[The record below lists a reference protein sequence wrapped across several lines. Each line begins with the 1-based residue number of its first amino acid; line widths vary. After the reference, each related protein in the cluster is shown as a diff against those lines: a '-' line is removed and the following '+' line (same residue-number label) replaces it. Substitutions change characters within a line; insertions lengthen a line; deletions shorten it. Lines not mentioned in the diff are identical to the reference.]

1 MNNES
6 KFVNDFR
13 ILLRKPFSSNPSE
26 AKPSAPLPDRMKG
39 NVNSFLYSKYSSSQ
53 NYYYSKEINNIIAGN
68 RTPSAIRFIDFIC
81 IDENDDLLKR
91 YYQIKEYPIKIA
103 LLTEYYKFHEDVPR
117 FFIMPIAHVVYN
129 FYDKK
134 RRINYIKITRML
146 KGAENCEN
154 INIHDT
160 EINSTFNRGISNNP
174 SLLNVLPSDLK
185 LSLNRRNSSFKM
197 RTVRLESS
205 QHKETSSVTVNEL
218 NEFLAEVFKKPPN
231 MSARSSRLHIS
242 IHEKQETHDF
252 FEDSA
257 FMKKTLQPL
266 GEPKLSDNL
275 KRKDTT
281 KLKFMNKE
289 KLFIKNNNLKNIM
302 VKKLNNDGFLK
313 ALARNVIFKQQTM
326 KQEQTATI
334 SNKPSKKQNSQ
345 PRMGKDENSKRIQ
358 NLNIN
363 NLNININF
371 NSVSTKNLT
380 KGKSSE
386 LNHQF
391 SKCSNPKKDVLLS
404 FKNEPENSLPKKTS
418 LNEHMPLTRLDSPTY
433 SLLQKFK
440 SDLKAKDFGVQNGS
454 NEAKKST
461 KLSQN
466 PKSKQ
471 VLTET
476 LAKLQFR
483 KKVSAEKIF
492 EVPSQ
497 NLNSL
502 NIQFKN
508 AIKDKIR
515 NLHLDQK
522 ASSHSRQPTK
532 ARDVKMTSQEVNLEE
547 SYQRKEN
554 KKNGLLSNK
563 ATLQNIRL
571 ISNLKSKK
579 NYKSSRLEAMS
590 NNKINIFL
598 SQDASEVRKKSS
610 FDRVET
616 GLSRPTIRATS
627 DLAGGKRAH
636 KTLELNRVSNFYNL
650 FEDPHQF
657 SINKYT
663 TISNS
668 GKGIPEDPLN
678 LGKKYQTI
686 NYMNLFSKKN
696 SIPDNK
702 IKTNIENSLKG
713 GLIRKNKQEELAAQ
727 PQRARKKPEE

>member
-13 ILLRKPFSSNPSE
+13 ILLRRPFASTPSE
-26 AKPSAPLPDRMKG
+26 AQQPANMPDRMKG
-39 NVNSFLYSKYSSSQ
+39 NINSFLYSKYSSSQ

-68 RTPSAIRFIDFIC
+68 RTPSAIRFADFLC
-81 IDENDDLLKR
+81 MDENDDLLKR
-91 YYQIKEYPIKIA
+91 YYQLKEYPIKIA

-174 SLLNVLPSDLK
+174 SLLNVLPSDLRH
-185 LSLNRRNSSFKM
+185 SLNRRNSSFKM

-205 QHKETSSVTVNEL
+205 YHKETSSVTVAEL

-231 MSARSSRLHIS
+231 MSACSSRLHIS
-242 IHEKQETHDF
+242 IHEKHETHDF

-266 GEPKLSDNL
+266 GEPKLSDNI

-334 SNKPSKKQNSQ
+334 SNKPNKKQNSQ

-391 SKCSNPKKDVLLS
+391 SKCSNTKKDVLLT
-404 FKNEPENSLPKKTS
+404 FKNETENIISKKGSLQ
-418 LNEHMPLTRLDSPTY
+418 EHLPLTKLDSPTY

-440 SDLKAKDFGVQNGS
+440 SDLRTKDFGIQSGS
-454 NEAKKST
+454 NDPKKNT
-461 KLSQN
+461 KLPQN

-471 VLTET
+471 MLTET
-476 LAKLQFR
+476 LSKLQFR

-492 EVPSQ
+492 DVPSQ

-532 ARDVKMTSQEVNLEE
+532 TRDAKIASQEMNLED
-547 SYQRKEN
+547 SYQRKDN

-563 ATLQNIRL
+563 ATMQNIRL

-579 NYKSSRLEAMS
+579 SYKSSRLEALS

-610 FDRVET
+610 FDRVEA
-616 GLSRPTIRATS
+616 GLSRPAIRTTS
-627 DLAGGKRAH
+627 DLASGKRAH
-636 KTLELNRVSNFYNL
+636 KTLEVNRVSNFYNL

-668 GKGIPEDPLN
+668 GKALPEDALS

-702 IKTNIENSLKG
+702 IKANIENSLKG
-713 GLIRKNKQEELAAQ
+713 ELIRKNKQEELAA
-727 PQRARKKPEE
+727 